1 MPPARRTAAEL
12 RLRPIGPDARADR
25 RAGGAQRAAGPAPA
39 CCPLY
44 HEAVELIGR
53 RWTGAIV
60 AVLLEGGRMRFS
72 AIAQAVPE
80 LSDRLLSE
88 RIKELEA
95 RGVVRRRVESP
106 PGTRVV
112 YELTPM
118 GRSLQ
123 PALDELKSWARE
135 WLAQDR
141 TRRGAAR
148 TL

>member
-1 MPPARRTAAEL
+1 MAAR
-12 RLRPIGPDARADR
+12 PS
-25 RAGGAQRAAGPAPA
+25 
-39 CCPLY
+39 CCPHY

-60 AVLLEGGRMRFS
+60 AVLLNGDALRFS
-72 AIAQAVPE
+72 EIAQAVPE

-88 RIKELEA
+88 RMKELEA
-95 RGVVRRRVESP
+95 RGVVRRSVEEEP
-106 PGTRVV
+106 AARVV

-135 WLAQDR
+135 WLGQDR
-141 TRRGAAR
+141 ARRPSPR

>member
-1 MPPARRTAAEL
+1 M
-12 RLRPIGPDARADR
+12 GPDARADR
-25 RAGGAQRAAGPAPA
+25 RAPA

-88 RIKELEA
+88 RMKELEA
-95 RGVVRRRVESP
+95 RGVVRRRVEP
-106 PGTRVV
+106 RPGTRVV

-135 WLAQDR
+135 WLAHDR
-141 TRRGAAR
+141 ARRSGTAR

>member
-1 MPPARRTAAEL
+1 M
-12 RLRPIGPDARADR
+12 GPEARADGRVPGAR
-25 RAGGAQRAAGPAPA
+25 RDLAPPTA

-72 AIAQAVPE
+72 AIGQAVPE
-80 LSDRLLSE
+80 MSDRLLSE
-88 RIKELEA
+88 RMKELEA
-95 RGVVRRRVESP
+95 RGVVRRSVEAEP
-106 PGTRVV
+106 TARVV

-141 TRRGAAR
+141 ARRPSAP
-148 TL
+148 TI

>member
-1 MPPARRTAAEL
+1 MSPEP
-12 RLRPIGPDARADR
+12 
-25 RAGGAQRAAGPAPA
+25 QAAGSSKQAGTQPPA

-60 AVLLEGGRMRFS
+60 AVLLDHGPLRFS
-72 AIAQAVPE
+72 EIAQAVPE

-88 RIKELEA
+88 RMKELEA
-95 RGVVRRRVESP
+95 RGLVARNVEDGPPVRV
-106 PGTRVV
+106 T

-118 GRSLQ
+118 GHELQ
-123 PALDELKSWARE
+123 PALEELRSWARQ
-135 WLAQDR
+135 WLAADEEL
-141 TRRGAAR
+141 RRRQRRPVR